1 MTALEKENLIDHVRN
16 RYSYQLGIELANF
29 FTQQEKK
36 DKLLELNNE
45 LINAYQAHLVSLH
58 TIDRPMIEK
67 WKNEIFRLLDKIKA
81 LEEELKK

>member
-36 DKLLELNNE
+36 DKLLMLYRDYFYALPHERKDME
-45 LINAYQAHLVSLH
+45 EDIYATEQS
-58 TIDRPMIEK
+58 
-67 WKNEIFRLLDKIKA
+67 
-81 LEEELKK
+81 LEEERE